1 MKKALTI
8 AGSDSCGGAGIQAD
22 IKTMTM
28 NGVYA
33 MSAVTALTAQNTT
46 GVRSVMEAAP
56 AFLADQLDAVFEDIR
71 RRAEELN
78 EENARLRRE
87 LEQHNE
93 RRVELGDALLS
104 AQSVYQDVVDKA
116 RVRADAITAEAEKR
130 SQALLAETRRESEQI
145 LARSRKQEENAAR
158 RVEAAFDRMKQL
170 HLASVDALNAQWQAF
185 LCSLDGEEEPESV
198 REEPRPAEPEP
209 EELPADLEEKVG
221 AIAQEL
227 FAMEQ
232 E

>member
-1 MKKALTI
+1 MALD
-8 AGSDSCGGAGIQAD
+8 AAYFDSIYIEVVKRKYYD
-22 IKTMTM
+22 
-28 NGVYA
+28 
-33 MSAVTALTAQNTT
+33 
-46 GVRSVMEAAP
+46 AAKV
-56 AFLADQLDAVFEDIR
+56 QAVFEDIR

-170 HLASVDALNAQWQAF
+170 HLASVDALNAQRQAF

>member
-1 MKKALTI
+1 MALDAEYFDSIYIEVVKKKYY
-8 AGSDSCGGAGIQAD
+8 D
-22 IKTMTM
+22 
-28 NGVYA
+28 
-33 MSAVTALTAQNTT
+33 
-46 GVRSVMEAAP
+46 AAKV
-56 AFLADQLDAVFEDIR
+56 QAVFEDIR
-71 RRAEELN
+71 RRAEEQN

-87 LEQHNE
+87 LEQHNG

-116 RVRADAITAEAEKR
+116 RAKADAITAEAEKR

-185 LCSLDGEEEPESV
+185 LCSLDGEEEPEPV